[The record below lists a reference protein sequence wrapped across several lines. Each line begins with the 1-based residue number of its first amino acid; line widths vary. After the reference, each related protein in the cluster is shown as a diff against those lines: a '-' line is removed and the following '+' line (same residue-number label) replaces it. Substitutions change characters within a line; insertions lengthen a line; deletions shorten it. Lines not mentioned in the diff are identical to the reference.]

1 MMSSVTTSIVIVAYG
16 KKMLTDR
23 LLRSIK
29 KCTPEKHEV
38 IVIDN
43 ASPDDTSE
51 WVISQFPDVRLIKSP
66 VNLGYG
72 RGANLGVQSS
82 RGKQVVIM
90 NSDIIVTENWLGPLL
105 KALENP
111 SVVIASPVYFD
122 TEMTLT
128 EAGTELTED
137 GHVHADR
144 IPSRTVR
151 RVDHISA
158 ACWAIDKDW
167 FDRIGGFDGAYGFGY
182 YEDVDLATLAAAQ
195 NHSVVAVP
203 QSQVI
208 HEVGGSFH
216 NDLVAE
222 LSHRNHKRL
231 STRWSWLL
239 RDHPRI
245 SNFRAETTR
254 CHGRIAIVDND
265 VESEFVSSLCALN
278 LSVVIVANVDDLKNR
293 CSRDDV
299 VVSESFP
306 SNIEQLKLAAPRAV
320 HCNPAGVWDALL
332 EAGIAANSAPPRLR
346 FKLLNSVR
354 DNQW

>member
-1 MMSSVTTSIVIVAYG
+1 MSSVTTSIVIVAYG

-51 WVISQFPDVRLIKSP
+51 WVISQFPEVRLIKAP

-72 RGANLGVQSS
+72 RGANLGVQCS

-90 NSDIIVTENWLGPLL
+90 NSDIIVTKNWLSPLL
-105 KALENP
+105 GALENP
-111 SVVIASPVYFD
+111 SVVIASPVYLD
-122 TEMTLT
+122 LEMTLT
-128 EAGTELTED
+128 EAGTELTAD
-137 GHVHADR
+137 GHVHAHR
-144 IPSRTVR
+144 IPSGTIR

-158 ACWAIDKDW
+158 ACWAISKDW
-167 FDRIGGFDGAYGFGY
+167 FDRIGGFDPAYGLGY

-195 NHSVVAVP
+195 NRSVVAVP

-208 HEVGGSFH
+208 HEGGGSFNSH
-216 NDLVAE
+216 VVAE

-245 SNFRAETTR
+245 SNFRAEITR
-254 CHGRIAIVDND
+254 CHGRVAIMGND
-265 VESEFVSSLCALN
+265 VESEFVAWLCALN
-278 LSVVIVANVDDLKNR
+278 LSVVIVTNVDELKNR

-299 VVSESFP
+299 VVSKSFP
-306 SNIEQLKLAAPRAV
+306 SNVEQLKLGAPRAI
-320 HCNPAGVWDALL
+320 HCNPAGIRDALL
-332 EAGIAANSAPPRLR
+332 EAGIAANSTPPRLR